1 MIRLVFF
8 LLLFAFTAVYPFG
21 QTVSNVDAY
30 QEGTNIIITFDTN
43 NDGCVDS
50 VYCSTDGGRTWGT
63 ALRNVTGDV
72 HHQMQAGSHRIVW
85 DVLAERESL
94 RGDNICFKVLHDSL
108 KVFTFLDVEQMPE
121 FPGGDD
127 ALVKYIVSHVIYP
140 PAAVEQDVE
149 GQCIVRF
156 VVTKTGSVGEVMVV
170 RSLSPDCD
178 NEVQRVVRSLP
189 MFSPGMQNGIPVP
202 VWYLPVPINFR
213 LINDSIN
220 EKSQKSFK
228 PIKSN
233 KKR

>member
-85 DVLAERESL
+85 DVLAERENL
-94 RGDNICFKVLHDSL
+94 RGDKICFKVLHDTL
-108 KVFTFLDVEQMPE
+108 KVFGYVEQMPE
-121 FPGGDD
+121 FPGGDA
-127 ALVKYIVSHVIYP
+127 ALMKYICSHMQYP
-140 PAAVEQDVE
+140 PMAQEQGIQGKCFV
-149 GQCIVRF
+149 QF
-156 VVTKTGSVGEVMVV
+156 VVTKTGSVGEVKVV

-178 NEVQRVVRSLP
+178 NEVKRVVLSLP
-189 MFSPGMQNGIPVP
+189 RFTPGKQNGHPVNVWYAVP
-202 VWYLPVPINFR
+202 VSFR
-213 LINDSIN
+213 LQENNDSIN
-220 EKSQKSFK
+220 EKSQKSLK